1 VFTENPPRRQ
11 RALLSI
17 GVIFTVG
24 LGIPLA
30 FASHPA
36 RANLTD
42 TTTESAPTT
51 TFVPAPDPAPTPAPT
66 PKPKPV
72 RKPAPTPKK
81 RAPAPSHSPPATT
94 PTPSA
99 TPSIHASSVP
109 VRATRSV
116 PKQRHVHQRRRHRH
130 VKQRV
135 VPRAAPKSPDP
146 VKVGVAG
153 ARVERTAIASSAT
166 TGHGV
171 AVVFLLVGLLFGALL
186 LTIVILVPAS
196 AARFTLPGR
205 VVIQHQLDLAIL
217 GLAMVML
224 TLLVYALG
232 TTGP

>member
-1 VFTENPPRRQ
+1 VFTESPPRRQ
-11 RALLSI
+11 RALLAI
-17 GVIFTVG
+17 GVIFTAG
-24 LGIPLA
+24 LGILLA

-51 TFVPAPDPAPTPAPT
+51 TFVPTPDPAPTPAP
-66 PKPKPV
+66 KPTSV
-72 RKPAPTPKK
+72 PKK
-81 RAPAPSHSPPATT
+81 APAAKKRTPAPSHRSPATR
-94 PTPSA
+94 PTSSA
-99 TPSIHASSVP
+99 TPSIHAASAP

-130 VKQRV
+130 VKQSI
-135 VPRAAPKSPDP
+135 VPRAAASPKSPGP